1 MAPVGV
7 DGVLPSDVPWRRL
20 DQRMLLVA
28 PLQELA
34 RWVIPLVFILVTG
47 FGDPIR
53 TAITGAG
60 AVALIGW
67 GVVRYLTTTYR
78 VTPQQVQIKRGVV
91 NRSTSVAPLDR
102 VRSVDVT
109 APFLHRVLGLGK
121 LVIGT
126 GKADTRR
133 NRDLVLDGLTVADA
147 ERLRGELLHRATTA
161 SNSPTVT
168 LEKDAAADVELV
180 RLRPRWLF
188 YAPFTLSGAITGLVI
203 VGFGSR
209 LFNEA
214 RIDPTRFAL
223 TRDAIRALQRAPVW
237 VDIVS
242 IAVVVLIAVSVLSVV
257 GYVLAFHRFR
267 LTRRTDGT
275 LHISRGLVTRRET
288 TLEHRRVRGVEL
300 SEPLLLRAV
309 GGARLVAV
317 ATGLRENRGNER
329 TASLLVPPSPRAVDL
344 AVGADIVADASALD
358 GPLTPHGVAATRR
371 RFTRALLP
379 AFGIVVVFGVLA
391 LTGVLPAWTAWTS
404 LLVLPVA
411 ALLGADRARS
421 LAHRTGGPLV
431 VTRHGS
437 FVRRRSVVAADGVIG
452 AVVRS
457 SPFQR
462 RAGVATLHLT
472 TAAGRQA
479 YPFTDLPTDRA
490 WDVVREVLPAATL
503 DCRGSSSAVSGDG

>member
-1 MAPVGV
+1 MAPLTV
-7 DGVLPSDVPWRRL
+7 DGALPSDVPWRRL

-28 PLQELA
+28 PFQELG
-34 RWVIPLVFILVTG
+34 RWAIPLVVILFTG

-78 VTPQQVQIKRGVV
+78 VTPEQVQIRRGVI
-91 NRSTSVAPLDR
+91 NRSTSVAPRDR

-109 APFLHRVLGLGK
+109 APFLHRLLGLGK

-126 GKADTRR
+126 GKVDTRR
-133 NRDLVLDGLTVADA
+133 NRDLVLDGLSVADA
-147 ERLRGELLHRATTA
+147 ERLRGELLHRAPTA
-161 SNSPTVT
+161 PGEVSLDKV
-168 LEKDAAADVELV
+168 AAASEVELV
-180 RLRPRWLF
+180 RLRQRWLL
-188 YAPFTLSGAITGLVI
+188 YAPFTLSGAITGLVV
-203 VGFGSR
+203 VGAGSR

-223 TRDAIRALQRAPVW
+223 TREAIRSLQRAPLWLDV
-237 VDIVS
+237 VQIAA
-242 IAVVVLIAVSVLSVV
+242 AVVIAVSLLSIA

-267 LTRRTDGT
+267 LTRRSDGT
-275 LHISRGLVTRRET
+275 LHVSRGLITRRET
-288 TLEHRRVRGVEL
+288 TLEHKRVRGVEL
-300 SEPLLLRAV
+300 SEPVLLRAV

-317 ATGLRENRGNER
+317 AVGLRENRGNER
-329 TASLLVPPSPRAVDL
+329 TASLLVPPSPRRIDL
-344 AVGADIVADASALD
+344 AVGADIVDDPTALD
-358 GPLTPHGVAATRR
+358 GELVGHGRTAVRR
-371 RFTRALLP
+371 RFTRAVLP
-379 AFGIVVVFGVLA
+379 ALTVVVVVSVLAAFGVLP
-391 LTGVLPAWTAWTS
+391 LWTQWVAPL
-404 LLVLPVA
+404 LLVA
-411 ALLGADRARS
+411 AVLLAADRARS
-421 LAHRTGGPLV
+421 LGHRIGGRLV

-437 FVRRRSVVAADGVIG
+437 LVRRRQVVAADGVIG

-479 YPFTDLPTDRA
+479 YPFTDLETERV
-490 WDVVREVLPAATL
+490 WDVVREVLPGGTL
-503 DCRGSSSAVSGDG
+503 ERP